1 MGGVV
6 GALMARGAVE
16 QAKGVLQR
24 AVDVLPQ
31 AKHVELISKF
41 AQLEFKH
48 GSAARGRTTFDGV
61 LANYPKRVD
70 VWSVYLDMEL
80 KAGDDTLTRRLF
92 ERVTSL
98 RHSSK
103 KTKFFFGRYL
113 AYARDVGDAA
123 LVKHVKE
130 RARAWVESQAGGAT
144 IGLKYLLR
152 EPRIHTHKMRDRALT
167 LRRPARSRSQSTTCG
182 ASKKV
187 SYCSAPLPLTSTCAS
202 SWRSSALGGRR
213 IANSF
218 GGAMT
223 GTPAFGTAFG
233 AGFFTRRATA
243 CGRRHQ

>member
-1 MGGVV
+1 MGGVA

-130 RARAWVESQAGGAT
+130 RARAWVESQAGG
-144 IGLKYLLR
+144 GD
-152 EPRIHTHKMRDRALT
+152 E
-167 LRRPARSRSQSTTCG
+167 
-182 ASKKV
+182 
-187 SYCSAPLPLTSTCAS
+187 
-202 SWRSSALGGRR
+202 
-213 IANSF
+213 
-218 GGAMT
+218 
-223 GTPAFGTAFG
+223 
-233 AGFFTRRATA
+233 
-243 CGRRHQ
+243 